1 MSMNAS
7 STTAGLRRA
16 TLGGVVSWLVAAL
29 LCIGPVG
36 AASAQLLLPEEPAE
50 AQGAGVEEK
59 LGKSI
64 SLEHVFDGWDGKP
77 HTISDYFDGQHKP
90 VVVALVYYDCPIVCS
105 LVLNRLSDA
114 VDALE
119 GYNVGEDFNVLV
131 VSFDPTEGPADAA
144 KWRASALAGY
154 DRGVTKATEAGW
166 GFFTGSA
173 AQVRPLADSM
183 GFHYNRMPNGEF
195 AHPTVFMVLTAD
207 GRVARYIHGFNYTPK
222 DLKLALLEASEG
234 KIAKTIGDWMIHKC
248 YRYDPAAGA
257 YSLQAMAVMRAG
269 GALSIVAVGGLVA
282 GLFLNERVRRR
293 RRVARA
299 GLRAEAPGTRTNATI
314 AGASR

>member
-1 MSMNAS
+1 MSRLSAQPVRALS
-7 STTAGLRRA
+7 RA
-16 TLGGVVSWLVAAL
+16 TLACAFLAL
-29 LCIGPVG
+29 GAG
-36 AASAQLLLPEEPAE
+36 AANAQLLLPEEPAE
-50 AQGAGVEEK
+50 AQGAGVEEQ

-64 SLEHVFDGWDGKP
+64 SLDHVLDGWDGKP
-77 HTISDYFDGQHKP
+77 HAISRYFDGEHKP
-90 VVVALVYYDCPIVCS
+90 VVLSLVYYDCPIVCS

-119 GYNVGEDFNVLV
+119 GYNVGEDFNVIV

-154 DRGVTKATEAGW
+154 DRGVTSAAEAGW
-166 GFFTGSA
+166 GFFTGSS
-173 AQVRPLADSM
+173 AQVRPLADSV
-183 GFHYNRMPNGEF
+183 GFHYSRLPNGEF

-207 GRVARYIHGFNYTPK
+207 GRVARYIHGFNYKPN

-257 YSLQAMAVMRAG
+257 YSLQAMAVMRIG
-269 GALSIVAVGGLVA
+269 GVISIFAVGGLVA

-293 RRVARA
+293 RRASRQSVSI
-299 GLRAEAPGTRTNATI
+299 TRSTSNATI
-314 AGASR
+314 AGVSR

>member
-1 MSMNAS
+1 MDMSVS
-7 STTAGLRRA
+7 STRPGHPRAPLR
-16 TLGGVVSWLVAAL
+16 GVGAL
-29 LCIGPVG
+29 LLGMVLCAGFAG
-36 AASAQLLLPEEPAE
+36 AARAQLLLPEEPTE
-50 AQGAGVEEK
+50 ARGAGVEEQ

-64 SLEHVFDGWDGKP
+64 SLEHVLDGWDGKP
-77 HTISDYFDGQHKP
+77 HAISDYFDGQHKP
-90 VVVALVYYDCPIVCS
+90 VVLALVYYDCPIVCS

-114 VDALE
+114 VDSLE
-119 GYNVGEDFNVLV
+119 GYNVGDDFNVVV

-173 AQVRPLADSM
+173 AQVRPLADSV
-183 GFHYNRMPNGEF
+183 GFHYSRLPNGEF
-195 AHPTVFMVLTAD
+195 AHPTVFVVLTAD

-257 YSLQAMAVMRAG
+257 YSLQAMALMRAG
-269 GALSIVAVGGLVA
+269 GVISIVAVGGLVA

-299 GLRAEAPGTRTNATI
+299 GLRADGVGSPTNATI